1 MFNIFKAA
9 VNHAVIS
16 ALENKNG
23 SKTDVV
29 PRADAI
35 RYLAALKWAALSYNS
50 KGDGEDWNEYDDDE
64 SLSIGIDFESTI
76 PYVSISDPTGQTTT
90 RIIVQCAPDSNG
102 VLHIA
107 CRGTAR

>member
-16 ALENKNG
+16 ALENG

-35 RYLAALKWAALSYNS
+35 RYLDALKWAALSYNT
-50 KGDGEDWNEYDDDE
+50 KGDGENWNEYDDE
-64 SLSIGIDFESTI
+64 SLSIESTV
-76 PYVSISDPTGQTTT
+76 PYVSISDPTGQTTS

-107 CRGTAR
+107 